1 MKNIKNHIIKN
12 LFAIVIVIA
21 LAAMFLGNYL
31 YSKEPTNIM
40 LGVGIGAGYSKLDI
54 VHSHASKYPL
64 QGLDPNN
71 PYQNLWGAQRDVST
85 SSWAVAWEFLAGYK
99 HFINDWVGFR
109 YYANVGIQ
117 HYKPVSFQSKQQK
130 IGIIDYT
137 LNADLLIDFW
147 ESEFFAVGMLG
158 GLGFGGTSFDKKAIT
173 QYMAVYDRE
182 SGQPIGLAN
191 ITKHFFNVNASVG
204 LRFTIF
210 QKNRL
215 VKSRVCDEVVNGKRI
230 CRVPIYYIGHGI
242 EINAKFPLMD
252 YRATPL
258 PDIISVNGRWVSRP
272 EYVVSNPYRVTIRYI
287 IDF

>member
-1 MKNIKNHIIKN
+1 MKKIKNNIIKN
-12 LFAIVIVIA
+12 LFAIFIVLAIA
-21 LAAMFLGNYL
+21 TMFLGNYL

-40 LGVGIGAGYSKLDI
+40 VGVGIGAGYSKLDI
-54 VHSHASKYPL
+54 VHSHAAKYPL
-64 QGLDPNN
+64 QGVDPNN
-71 PYQNLWGAQRDVST
+71 PYQNLWGAQSDRST
-85 SSWAVAWEFLAGYK
+85 SSWALAWEFLVGYK
-99 HFINDWVGFR
+99 HFINDYVGFR
-109 YYANVGIQ
+109 YYGNVGVQ
-117 HYKPVSFQSKQQK
+117 HYVANSLGDKSQK
-130 IGIIDYT
+130 IGFVDYT

-147 ESEFFAVGMLG
+147 ESEFFAVGMFG

-173 QYMAVYDRE
+173 RYMAVYDRD

-191 ITKHFFNVNASVG
+191 INKHFFNVNASVG

-215 VKSRVCDEVVNGKRI
+215 VKSRVCDEYIEGKRV

-242 EINAKFPLMD
+242 ELSAKFPLMD

-258 PDIISVNGRWVSRP
+258 PDIIRVNNRWVSRP
-272 EYVVSNPYRVTIRYI
+272 EYVVSNPYRVTIRYV

>member
-1 MKNIKNHIIKN
+1 MKNIKNSIIKN
-12 LFAIVIVIA
+12 LFTIFIILAIA
-21 LAAMFLGNYL
+21 TMFLGNYL

-40 LGVGIGAGYSKLDI
+40 VGVGIGAGYSKLDI
-54 VHSHASKYPL
+54 VHSHAAKYPL
-64 QGLDPNN
+64 QGVDPAN
-71 PYQNLWGAQRDVST
+71 PYQNLWTPQRDLST
-85 SSWAVAWEFLAGYK
+85 SSWALAWEFLVGYK

-109 YYANVGIQ
+109 YYTNVGVQ
-117 HYKPVSFQSKQQK
+117 HYVAKSLGDKKQN
-130 IGIIDYT
+130 IGFVDYT

-147 ESEFFAVGMLG
+147 ESEFFAVGMFG

-173 QYMAVYDRE
+173 RYMAVYDRDT
-182 SGQPIGLAN
+182 GQPIGLAN
-191 ITKHFFNVNASVG
+191 INKHFFNVNASVG
-204 LRFTIF
+204 LRLTFF

-215 VKSRVCDEVVNGKRI
+215 VKSRVCDEYVEGKRV

-258 PDIISVNGRWVSRP
+258 PDMIRVNGRWVSRP
-272 EYVVSNPYRVTIRYI
+272 EYVVSNPYRITIRYV

>member
-1 MKNIKNHIIKN
+1 MKKIKNNIIKN
-12 LFAIVIVIA
+12 LFAIFIVLA
-21 LAAMFLGNYL
+21 LATMFLGNYL

-40 LGVGIGAGYSKLDI
+40 VGVGIGAGYSKLDI

-64 QGLDPNN
+64 QGVDPNN
-71 PYQNLWGAQRDVST
+71 PRQDLWVAQSDRST
-85 SSWAVAWEFLAGYK
+85 SSWAVAWEFLVGYK
-99 HFINDWVGFR
+99 HFINDYVGFR
-109 YYANVGIQ
+109 YYGNVGIQ
-117 HYKPVSFQSKQQK
+117 HYQAVSLGDKSQK
-130 IGIIDYT
+130 IGFVDYT

-147 ESEFFAVGMLG
+147 ESEFFAVGMFG

-173 QYMAVYDRE
+173 RYMAVYDRD

-191 ITKHFFNVNASVG
+191 INKHFFNVNASVG

-215 VKSRVCDEVVNGKRI
+215 VKSKVCDEYVDGKRV

-242 EINAKFPLMD
+242 ELSAKFPLMD

-258 PDIISVNGRWVSRP
+258 PDIIRVNNRWVSRP
-272 EYVVSNPYRVTIRYI
+272 EYVVSNPYRITIRYV